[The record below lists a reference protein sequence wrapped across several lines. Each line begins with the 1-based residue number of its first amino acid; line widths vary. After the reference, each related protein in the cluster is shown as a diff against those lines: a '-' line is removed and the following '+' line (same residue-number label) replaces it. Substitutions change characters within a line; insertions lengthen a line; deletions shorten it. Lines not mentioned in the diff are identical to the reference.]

1 MFLSDTSV
9 KRPVVATIITLALVF
24 FGILGYQRIGIDL
37 FPKVDFPY
45 VTITTTLFGAAPE
58 VMDTDVTD
66 PIEEQVNTIEG
77 VKHITSTSGYGF
89 SQVVV
94 EFELYRDIDSV
105 VQDVRAKVDLARR
118 KLPTDIDPP
127 IIDKLD
133 INAIPII
140 WLSMK
145 GNLSLQQLGMVAD
158 EVLRPQ
164 LESIQGVGTINLDGY
179 AKREVRVWLDGKKL
193 EAHRLT
199 SNDVARAFLTKNV
212 ELPGGIVESVDRE
225 FTVRNL
231 GELRNIEEFN
241 NLIIAYQNGAP
252 IRLKDI
258 GWTEDGTEPV
268 RSFARFNRV
277 PAIGLSIVPR
287 SGANV
292 VEVARAVKSKL
303 GEINKAL
310 PPGVEVAVSF
320 DSSFFIEEAIA
331 DVGYDVFLGGLLA
344 AGVMFFFLL
353 SGRSTIITA
362 LAIPTSLITSFG
374 IMHFMGFTRNYMT
387 MLGLSMM
394 VGVVIDDAI
403 IVLENIYRHMEEGK
417 EPMSAAREG
426 AREIAFAA
434 TAATF
439 SIAAVFIP
447 VAFMGGIIGR
457 FFYQFG
463 VTVATS
469 VIASLAIALIL
480 IPMLCSRFLKVKQ
493 DRNKITLFFEKGY
506 DRLERKYRQALTFCL
521 SHRWVIV
528 VVATLIFLGS
538 VAILANLKREFVP
551 KADESRFMIHLET
564 PTGSTL
570 QYTDDKMKK
579 VEALL
584 MNLPEMKNIVSTIG
598 VGTRKEVNK
607 GILLVALKDRKERKR
622 TQHEI
627 MERLREEVRSIP
639 GCKIYIEDFKPI
651 AIGGRRSAPLQFDI
665 KGPEVKNLEKISN
678 QIMAEMMKRPGF
690 VDVSSDLELTKPEVR
705 VFIDRNKASDLGV
718 DVREISSVVRQMIGG
733 QEVSKFK
740 DVERA
745 KRYDVRVRL
754 IKDQRMSPEDIAQLS
769 IRTPRGGLIK
779 LAQVVQVE
787 EGIGP
792 NLINRKDRQRSATIY
807 ADTAGGKALGEAIDE
822 MEALA
827 KQMIPPGYSHSFF
840 GQAEAFK
847 ESFRYLINAL
857 IQAIVII
864 YMVLAM
870 QFNSFLHPF
879 TVMLALPLSTAG
891 AFGVLYLTGDSI
903 SIISMIG
910 MITLTALVVKN
921 SILLVDYTNTLRERG
936 MGRNSAVLQ
945 AAPVRLRPI
954 LMTAVTTM
962 LGVLP
967 VALGYSAGGEMRA
980 GMGRATFGGMFA
992 STLLTLFVVPVAY
1005 TLIDDIRI
1013 KVGKIF
1019 GLKGEWKKREIFN
1032 QESEK

>member
-1 MFLSDTSV
+1 MFLPDISV
-9 KRPVVATIITLALVF
+9 RRPVVATIFTLALVF
-24 FGILGYQRIGIDL
+24 FGILGYQRLGIDL
-37 FPKVDFPY
+37 FPRVDFPY
-45 VTITTTLFGAAPE
+45 VTVTTTLFGASPE

-66 PIEEQVNTIEG
+66 PIEEQINTIEG
-77 VKHITSTSGYGF
+77 VKNITSSSGYGF

-94 EFELYRDIDSV
+94 EFELFRDIDSA

-133 INAIPII
+133 INATPIL

-145 GNLSLQQLGMVAD
+145 GNLPLQRLGMIAD

-164 LESIQGVGTINLDGY
+164 IESIQGVGTINLDGY
-179 AKREVRVWLDGKKL
+179 AKREIRVWIDRKKL

-199 SNDVARAFLTKNV
+199 SNDVARAFMAKNI
-212 ELPGGIVESVDRE
+212 ELPGGIIESVDRE

-231 GELRNIEEFN
+231 GELRTIEEFD
-241 NLIIAYQNGAP
+241 NLIITHDNGAP
-252 IRLKDI
+252 IRLKNI
-258 GWTEDGTEPV
+258 GWTEDGTESI
-268 RSFARFNRV
+268 RSIARYNRV
-277 PAIGLSIVPR
+277 PAIGLSIIPR

-292 VEVARAVKSKL
+292 VEVARTVKSKIA
-303 GEINKAL
+303 EMNKTL
-310 PPGVEVAVSF
+310 PPGVEVFVSF
-320 DSSFFIEEAIA
+320 DISNFIEEAIS
-331 DVGYDVFLGGLLA
+331 DVGYDVFLGGILA

-353 SGRSTIITA
+353 SLRSTVITA
-362 LAIPTSLITSFG
+362 LAIPASLITSFG
-374 IMHFMGFTRNYMT
+374 IMHFMGFSRNYMT

-417 EPMSAAREG
+417 NRITAARDG
-426 AREIAFAA
+426 ASEIAFAA

-439 SIAAVFIP
+439 SIVAVFLP
-447 VAFMGGIIGR
+447 VAFMEGIIGR

-463 VTVATS
+463 VTVAASVLTS
-469 VIASLAIALIL
+469 LVIALVL
-480 IPMLCSRFLKVKQ
+480 IPMLCSRFLRVEE
-493 DRNKITLFFEKGY
+493 RRSRLALLFERGY
-506 DRLERKYRQALTFCL
+506 ERLEGRYRKALAFCL
-521 SHRWVIV
+521 SHRWAIV
-528 VVATLIFLGS
+528 VLATLIFFGS
-538 VAILANLKREFVP
+538 MGILANLKREFVP
-551 KADESRFMIHLET
+551 KSDESRFLIHLEA

-570 QYTDDKMKK
+570 HYTDDKMRK
-579 VEALL
+579 VEELVL
-584 MNLPEMKNIVSTIG
+584 RLPEVQNIFSTIG
-598 VGTRKEVNK
+598 VGARKEVNK
-607 GILLVALKDRKERKR
+607 GVLLVALKDRGERKR

-627 MERLREEVRSIP
+627 MAALREEVRQIP
-639 GCKIYIEDFKPI
+639 GCKVYIEDFEPV
-651 AIGGRRSAPLQFDI
+651 AVGGRRGAPLQFDI
-665 KGPEVKNLEKISN
+665 KGPEVKELEAISTK
-678 QIMAEMMKRPGF
+678 IMAEMASRGGF

-705 VFIDRNKASDLGV
+705 VYIDRNKASDVGV
-718 DVREISSVVRQMIGG
+718 DVREISSTIRQMIGG
-733 QEVSKFK
+733 EEVSRFK
-740 DVERA
+740 DIERA
-745 KRYDVRVRL
+745 KRYDVRIRL
-754 IKDQRMSPEDIAQLS
+754 IKDQRMSPEDIEQIS

-779 LAQVVQVE
+779 LAQVVRVE

-792 NLINRKDRQRSATIY
+792 NLINRKDRLRSATIY
-807 ADTAGGKALGEAIDE
+807 ADTTGGKSLGEAIEE
-822 MEALA
+822 MEYLA
-827 KQMIPPGYSHSFF
+827 KKMIPSGYSHSFF

-847 ESFRYLINAL
+847 ESFHYLINAL
-857 IQAIVII
+857 IQAIIII

-870 QFNSFLHPF
+870 QFNSFLHPL

-891 AFGVLYLTGDSI
+891 AFGALYLTGDSI

-936 MGRNSAVLQ
+936 MERNSAILQ

-967 VALGYSAGGEMRA
+967 VALGFTAGGEMRA

-1005 TLIDDIRI
+1005 TIMDDIRSFLTR
-1013 KVGKIF
+1013 VF
-1019 GLKGEWKKREIFN
+1019 GFEKGGETPA
-1032 QESEK
+1032 